1 MTGDGVAIV
10 IDASVKNRRGTNPIG
25 KICFAFLVIFFEVH
39 PRDHISTPLGGAAY
53 QSCPCGGDGPDGCE
67 RKVCPQATSDQR
79 PASASFPRQI
89 GIKATVARQ
98 ISAAAVSRLRTAHGG
113 CLTHPVPIGAWQR
126 TRVHG
131 CAIPAGDAC
140 TFQSALSTMTAPGL
154 QTVISMRSRVRSP
167 ASAHAI
173 KELPGNCL
181 TA

>member
-1 MTGDGVAIV
+1 MTGEYSQVTD
-10 IDASVKNRRGTNPIG
+10 SVKNRLITGTQSPVSFYRYPIEE
-25 KICFAFLVIFFEVH
+25 FAFSAFLRRPSSTRPYLTC
-39 PRDHISTPLGGAAY
+39 PRRRRH
-53 QSCPCGGDGPDGCE
+53 E
-67 RKVCPQATSDQR
+67 RKACPQATSDQR

-98 ISAAAVSRLRTAHGG
+98 ISAAAVSRTRTARGG

-131 CAIPAGDAC
+131 CASPAGDAC

-154 QTVISMRSRVRSP
+154 QTVISMRWRVRSP

>member
-1 MTGDGVAIV
+1 MTGEYIAI
-10 IDASVKNRRGTNPIG
+10 KNRLSVSD
-25 KICFAFLVIFFEVH
+25 FAFCVFL
-39 PRDHISTPLGGAAY
+39 RGAATRI
-53 QSCPCGGDGPDGCE
+53 SVCPRRRRCD
-67 RKVCPQATSDQR
+67 RKAGPQATSDQR

-98 ISAAAVSRLRTAHGG
+98 ISAAAVSRTRTAHGG

-131 CAIPAGDAC
+131 CASPAGDAC

-154 QTVISMRSRVRSP
+154 QTVISMRWRVRSP